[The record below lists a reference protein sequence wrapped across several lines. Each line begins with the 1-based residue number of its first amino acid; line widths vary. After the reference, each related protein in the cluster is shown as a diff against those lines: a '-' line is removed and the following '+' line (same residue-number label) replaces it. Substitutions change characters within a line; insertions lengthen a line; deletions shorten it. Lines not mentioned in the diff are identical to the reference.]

1 MKVALV
7 HDYLVDAGGAE
18 RIVEV
23 FHELYPEAPIYTSIY
38 NSETT
43 FTCFR
48 EMDVRTSF
56 LQYLTTSG
64 RHYKWLLPLYPL
76 AFEKFDFSDYD
87 VVLSSSS
94 AWAKGVITPPEVC
107 HISYCTSPMRF
118 AWSFN
123 EYVRRENFPEF
134 LKRILPLVIAP
145 LKRWDVVSSQRVDY
159 FIAISKPT
167 ANKIEKIY
175 GRKATIIY
183 PPVRCSDFALNDGS
197 VNDWFLIVSRL
208 VPYKRIDVAI
218 EAFNRLGLP
227 LLVVGE
233 GRDKKSLQAMV
244 GPNIHFVGPAFGKEL
259 KAYYSSCRA
268 FILPGE
274 EDFGMTSL
282 EAQASGRPVIAY
294 AAGGA
299 LESVIEGKTGIFFY
313 EQTPEAL
320 MAAIKTFERLEFD
333 PVRIRKHAEKFDVE
347 VFKRKIKNFLEEKLK
362 EHRQKRERKSRN
374 SDLKDSIYV

>member
-23 FHELYPEAPIYTSIY
+23 FHELYPEAPVYTSIY
-38 NSETT
+38 NLETT
-43 FTCFR
+43 FACFR

-56 LQYLTTSG
+56 LQYLTKSE

-87 VVLSSSS
+87 VVLSNSS
-94 AWAKGVITPPEVC
+94 AWAKGVITSPEVC

-123 EYVRRENFPEF
+123 EYVRRENFPRF

-183 PPVRCSDFALNDGS
+183 PPVRCSDFS
-197 VNDWFLIVSRL
+197 VNDSSVKNWFLVVSRFA
-208 VPYKRIDVAI
+208 PYKRIDVAI
-218 EAFNRLGLP
+218 EAFNQLSLP

-233 GRDKKSLQAMV
+233 GRDRERLEKMAR
-244 GPNIHFVGPAFGKEL
+244 PNIHFVGRALGKKL
-259 KAYYSSCRA
+259 KVYYSSCRA

-320 MAAIKTFERLEFD
+320 IKAVKKFDRLEFD
-333 PVRIRKHAEKFDVE
+333 SKMIRKHAEKFDVE

-362 EHRQKRERKSRN
+362 EHRQKRG
-374 SDLKDSIYV
+374 LKLEVISKR

>member
-18 RIVEV
+18 RVLEV

-43 FTCFR
+43 FSCFT
-48 EMDVRTSF
+48 EMNVHTSF
-56 LQYLTTSG
+56 LQHIIKSK

-107 HISYCTSPMRF
+107 HISYCYSPMRF

-123 EYVRRENFPEF
+123 EYIERENFPEF
-134 LKRILPLVIAP
+134 LKRTLPLVVAP
-145 LKRWDVVSSQRVDY
+145 LKRWDVVSSKRVDY
-159 FIAISKPT
+159 FIAISKLT

-175 GRKATIIY
+175 GRKTTIIY
-183 PPVRCSDFALNDGS
+183 PPVRCSDFS
-197 VNDWFLIVSRL
+197 VNDSSAKNWFVVVSRFA
-208 VPYKRIDVAI
+208 PYKRIDVAI
-218 EAFNRLGLP
+218 EAFNQLGLP

-233 GRDKKSLQAMV
+233 GRDRERLERVAR
-244 GPNIHFVGPAFGKEL
+244 PNIHFVGRALGEKL
-259 KAYYSSCRA
+259 KTYYSNCRA
-268 FILPGE
+268 FILASK
-274 EDFGMTSL
+274 EDFGLTSL

-299 LESVIEGKTGIFFY
+299 LETVVEGITGTFFH

-320 MAAIKTFERLEFD
+320 MRAVRNFDKLEFD
-333 PVRIRKHAEKFDVE
+333 SKKIRKQAEKFDVE
-347 VFKRKIKNFLEEKLK
+347 VFKRRIKNFVKEKLI
-362 EHRQKRERKSRN
+362 EYRQKS
-374 SDLKDSIYV
+374 

>member
-18 RIVEV
+18 RVLEV
-23 FHELYPEAPIYTSIY
+23 FHGLYPEAPIYTSIY

-43 FTCFR
+43 FSCFS
-48 EMDVRTSF
+48 EMDIHTSF
-56 LQYLTTSG
+56 LQYLTKSK
-64 RHYKWLLPLYPL
+64 RHYKWLLPLYSL
-76 AFEKFDFSDYD
+76 AFEKFNFSGYD
-87 VVLSSSS
+87 VVLSSSA
-94 AWAKGVITPPEVC
+94 AWAKGVMTPPKVC
-107 HISYCTSPMRF
+107 HISYCHSLMRF

-123 EYVRRENFPEF
+123 EYIKRENFPR
-134 LKRILPLVIAP
+134 LVGQTLPLVVAP
-145 LKRWDVVSSQRVDY
+145 LKKWDIISSRRVDY
-159 FIAISKPT
+159 FIANSKLT
-167 ANKIEKIY
+167 AHKIEKIY
-175 GRKATIIY
+175 KRKATIIY
-183 PPVRCSDFALNDGS
+183 PPVRCSDFA
-197 VNDWFLIVSRL
+197 VNDSLVEDFFLIVSRL
-208 VPYKRIDVAI
+208 VPYKRIDIAI

-233 GRDKKSLQAMV
+233 GRDRKSLEEIA
-244 GPNIHFVGPAFGKEL
+244 GPNISFVGRASGKEL
-259 KAYYSSCRA
+259 KHYYSSCRA

-299 LESVIEGKTGIFFY
+299 LESIVQGITGTFFH

-320 MAAIKTFERLEFD
+320 IRAVKDFDRLEFN
-333 PVRIRKHAEKFDVE
+333 PRKIRKHAEKFDVE

-374 SDLKDSIYV
+374 LDVKNSVYV

>member
-23 FHELYPEAPIYTSIY
+23 FHELYPEAPVYTSIY

-43 FTCFR
+43 FACFR
-48 EMDVRTSF
+48 EMEVRTSF

-64 RHYKWLLPLYPL
+64 RHYKWLLPLYPF
-76 AFEKFDFSDYD
+76 AFEKFDLSDYD

-175 GRKATIIY
+175 RRKATIIY

-208 VPYKRIDVAI
+208 APYKRIDVAI
-218 EAFNRLGLP
+218 EAFNQLGLP

-233 GRDKKSLQAMV
+233 GRDNKSLQAIA
-244 GPNIHFVGPAFGKEL
+244 GPNIHFVGRAFGKEL
-259 KAYYSSCRA
+259 RAYYSSCRA

-299 LESVIEGKTGIFFY
+299 LESVVEGKTGIFFY

-320 MAAIKTFERLEFD
+320 IAAIKTFERLEFD
-333 PVRIRKHAEKFDVE
+333 PLEIRKHAKKFDVE

-374 SDLKDSIYV
+374 SDVKDSIYV

>member
-18 RIVEV
+18 RIVEI
-23 FHELYPEAPIYTSIY
+23 FHELYPEAPVYTSIY
-38 NSETT
+38 NLETT

-56 LQYLTTSG
+56 LQYLTTSE

-94 AWAKGVITPPEVC
+94 AWAKGVITPPDVC

-145 LKRWDVVSSQRVDY
+145 LKKWDVVSSQRVDY

-175 GRKATIIY
+175 GRKATVIY

-197 VNDWFLIVSRL
+197 VNNWFLIVSRL

-218 EAFNRLGLP
+218 KAFNRLGLP

-233 GRDKKSLQAMV
+233 GRDKKSLETIA
-244 GPNIHFVGPAFGKEL
+244 GPNIHFVGRAFGKEL

-299 LESVIEGKTGIFFY
+299 LESVIKGKTGIFFY

-320 MAAIKTFERLEFD
+320 IAAIKTFERLEFD

-374 SDLKDSIYV
+374 